1 MQYPEP
7 IAKLIDSY
15 MRLPGIGEKTAVRLA
30 FFTID
35 MDEEDVSE
43 FSGVISI
50 YGERWEA
57 RSENKTVIPKGS
69 EVRIVRNESIIMYVE
84 KLKEEGEA

>member
-35 MDEEDVSE
+35 TIAVCAE
-43 FSGVISI
+43 
-50 YGERWEA
+50 
-57 RSENKTVIPKGS
+57 TLPKAI
-69 EVRIVRNESIIMYVE
+69 R
-84 KLKEEGEA
+84 A

>member
-35 MDEEDVSE
+35 MDKEDVSE
-43 FSGVISI
+43 FSKALV
-50 YGERWEA
+50 
-57 RSENKTVIPKGS
+57 
-69 EVRIVRNESIIMYVE
+69 
-84 KLKEEGEA
+84 